1 MSAPVKFPSGQ
12 IRSLWDVLEINGQA
26 FMTAVQEIRRVQ
38 TFMDQASDQDAWKAT
53 IKDEQRPPVG
63 AAVAGIVEA
72 TQQLYARAA
81 KISAERLAHNVDH
94 NAAFTWAELRE
105 AMVDIDSRLRD
116 ELGLVKLFVLSDQ
129 ETIYLKPGSELFGQL
144 IADRYPSMIF
154 DLEEAAKCLALGR
167 STASAFHAMRALE
180 VSIRAI
186 ATFLG
191 IDDPTRPA
199 ERNWGTVLKAI
210 KDAMDAKYPAK
221 KRMPGSEGC
230 KVEALYTT
238 LDAIKNPWRN
248 GTMHAENVYQPHE
261 ANHIMQ
267 AVNQHMLKQVEVC
280 NEDGE
285 AVPTAQEL
293 LS

>member
-1 MSAPVKFPSGQ
+1 MNAPVRLSPGFW
-12 IRSLWDVLEINGQA
+12 SLADVLEINAQA
-26 FMTAVQEIRRVQ
+26 FMAAVQEIRRVQ
-38 TFMDQASDQDAWKAT
+38 TFMDNHDDQEAWKAA
-53 IKDEQRPPVG
+53 IGEEVRPHVLE
-63 AAVAGIVEA
+63 AVRGIVGSTE
-72 TQQLYARAA
+72 QLYARAA
-81 KISAERLAHNVDH
+81 KISAERLAYNVEH
-94 NAAFTWAELRE
+94 NAVFSWKEVRD

-116 ELGLVKLFVLSDQ
+116 ELGLVKLYVLNDQ
-129 ETIYLKPGSELFGQL
+129 QTLYLKPGAELFGQL

-167 STASAFHAMRALE
+167 ATASAFHAMRALE
-180 VSIRAI
+180 VSIRAL
-186 ATFLG
+186 AAFLE
-191 IDDPTRPA
+191 IEDPTKPTD
-199 ERNWGTVLKAI
+199 RNWGTVLKAI
-210 KDAMDAKYPAK
+210 KGAMDDQFPAK
-221 KRMPGSEGC
+221 SRMPGTDGC
-230 KVEALYTT
+230 KVEAIYVT

-261 ANHIMQ
+261 ANHILQ